1 MIFKQYQRTDCLLFV
16 KSENLK
22 QFKSIIFLSIA
33 LALFTIQ
40 LSSCIT
46 PRKAPRRMLAEAK
59 ENHAPFDA
67 IIVPG
72 IPFNNGAWDSV
83 MKARVL
89 WALCLYNNG
98 ITKNVIFSGAAVYSP
113 YHESK
118 IMGVYAQ
125 KLGIPAE
132 RIFYDTLA
140 RHSTE
145 NVYYSY
151 KLAKKLGFKKLALA
165 TDPFQSLLLRRFLR
179 RRFETTVHRVP
190 FVVDTLRAYKHLNPI
205 LEATEYQQFR
215 DKRFFPITETEGLF
229 QRIRGTL
236 GREIEWENIP
246 NGKLE
251 AL

>member
-1 MIFKQYQRTDCLLFV
+1 M
-16 KSENLK
+16 K
-22 QFKSIIFLSIA
+22 QFKSIVFLSIA
-33 LALFTIQ
+33 LAFFAIQ

-46 PRKAPRRMLAEAK
+46 PRKGPRKAFAYAR

-83 MKARVL
+83 MKARVI

-98 ITKNVIFSGAAVYSP
+98 ITKNIIFSGAAVYSP
-113 YHESK
+113 YPESK
-118 IMGVYAQ
+118 IMGIYAQ

-132 RIFYDTLA
+132 HIFYDTLA

-151 KLAKKLGFKKLALA
+151 KLARKLGFKKLALA
-165 TDPFQSLLLRRFLR
+165 TDPFQSFLLKRFLR
-179 RRFETTVHRVP
+179 RRFETEVYRMP
-190 FVVDTLRAYKHLNPI
+190 FVVDTLRAYKHLNPV
-205 LEATEYQQFR
+205 LEASEYKHFR
-215 DKRFFPITETEGLF
+215 DNNFFPITETEGLF
-229 QRIRGTL
+229 KRIRGTL

-246 NGKLE
+246 GGKLE
-251 AL
+251 EL